1 MAALADVK
9 GDEGYPPF
17 RPGQSRFDQNTFSGR
32 YRHFLD
38 VVDPRTLFTTSAQ
51 LESSIK
57 LLDDYSKGT
66 LPTGTTNKQLWKAQ
80 KIKQAIIHPDTGEK
94 ILMPFRMSGFV
105 PFGAPIVTGLLLP
118 NLTLRATVFW
128 QWINQSHNACVNYS
142 NRNATKPTPTSKFIM
157 GYMGAVTSACSIAVA
172 LTVLVDKAQKFSPA
186 TRVMIQR
193 FVPFPAVATA
203 SVCNVVLMRIS
214 ELGEGIEVV
223 DKDGNVIGTSKI
235 AAKSALL
242 ETAMT
247 RAVLPAPILII
258 PPIIMAVLDK

>member
-1 MAALADVK
+1 
-9 GDEGYPPF
+9 
-17 RPGQSRFDQNTFSGR
+17 
-32 YRHFLD
+32 
-38 VVDPRTLFTTSAQ
+38 
-51 LESSIK
+51 
-57 LLDDYSKGT
+57 
-66 LPTGTTNKQLWKAQ
+66 
-80 KIKQAIIHPDTGEK
+80 
-94 ILMPFRMSGFV
+94 MPFRMSGFV

-258 PPIIMAVLDK
+258 PPIIMAVLDKTAFMKARPKLNLPVQATVCTLAFGFALPMAISLFPQFKKVQLSTLEPELQAGTTVTEVCYNKGL